1 MGLIRTPRPLYQDGF
16 VMEFYVKEKQV
27 YYKISKWNPDGYS
40 QGELQKGKLGKQE
53 PQVMFNQAL
62 QNFSSGSRK

>member
-27 YYKISKWNPDGYS
+27 
-40 QGELQKGKLGKQE
+40 
-53 PQVMFNQAL
+53 MFNQAL
-62 QNFSSGSRK
+62 QNFSSGSMK